1 MKNTR
6 HNTSLPRRWG
16 IRALTLLLACALMA
30 GLAITAS
37 ARGDWQG
44 EVVDP
49 ATPKPVVT
57 IQGNLV
63 TEKGKPTGFY
73 ELALCVRS
81 GRTITDPTGVTGVTP
96 GSVITEADYA
106 AYLAANPDVA
116 KDPSVV
122 FDFQYFPFRT
132 ATAAMY
138 VNTDILTAVN
148 WNLQSVT
155 YEAFDAVTGTYPS
168 DAAVAPG
175 AVNYPRGIDTDP
187 AVQGYDPATL
197 PESDA
202 FPNITTPDL
211 NSMSDA
217 SRSVALDV
225 ENDPRMS
232 TAEGVAEHF
241 ADDAALIT
249 LSASA
254 PDNYSVILKESTPL
268 VVARFSYDLK
278 RFDTTKVS
286 AALGGVTAQRNS
298 ITGDPGAGEEGLW
311 MGWDKTTG
319 FGDASFSGKQALT
332 WLGQSTGTFDFTDS
346 DELAAATQA
355 DQTVWVHMGTNDASA
370 PDTFFYYYLAAE
382 TDPATDTGDVKIYD
396 KATGTT
402 QTVKNVALPDTAGF
416 KVLTQGTQRN
426 PAATPTADYT
436 YFRNLLSLGEETLV
450 VKLVNEPTFKKPTGA
465 GGKTIL
471 FYDWDNTLIGSMTV
485 DKGDVRAEV
494 EAYIEENLVHP
505 DLRPGSTFMDDGAGN
520 TDVNKLSSLERQY
533 TYRGKYAYTVG
544 GDDATLGVTDGK
556 EYPLTNKLDYVFTKR
571 VNTVLTQEESGEK
584 VQYVHPYALND
595 PALDPTVRDNDAAEY
610 PYVYGWA
617 VVEDTRAFNGNV
629 NAVGGATGPWKVMH
643 DAAKIQGDNDVWTT
657 IGVGELTNSKPTNA
671 LNTVAA
677 VDPAAVRTAPAFLA
691 GADVAWT
698 DGTLGDDYAYTVAG
712 ESSYL
717 RFADFSDIT
726 AEFNRYEGKDTLI
739 VKAVYEPGP
748 ELFVGGQ
755 YQMVSEP
762 YYNKFSNP
770 AAAKGG
776 AYSVEVTLE
785 RATIQR
791 GPIQGVDRARLPAV
805 RQDTTIDQKWIAD
818 ATLGVDHD
826 LDNADIQTAKALT
839 ETTFTKVDTDNGE
852 EITFQLSLSARQNKV
867 DYYLIETY
875 GNNFVSGTTKSLTN
889 YDREGSAH
897 AIDNYNYYTDDSDTN
912 DLYFDVTKYDERDGS
927 HGYVLY
933 GTLNY
938 LMKQA
943 TRAKQG
949 EIIQDDFSRGA
960 GFEVLLDANLRTDT
974 SGTQPTAASAILV
987 MQPKILDAAKECIAN
1002 PTADTWNFEKDCAEL
1017 SYHQL
1022 QYYILGDSVWSDRG
1036 LADAKPIAWC
1046 HLHASCAAAVSGKPK
1061 DWSELVAYAKDATKA
1076 DGIGELLP
1084 GEIETLFGL
1093 RKANGNQYSAGSE
1106 FKTDV
1111 VAAVGAGCESWAEIQ
1126 YYIVHKAAPADAAAA
1141 LAEAKTTYWWYNKA
1155 TSAPGTP
1162 GNLTA
1167 LVKSTDE
1174 YFTEVTLPD
1183 GTKESGW
1190 TTALE
1195 RGKKNF
1201 DANDD
1206 GDNSTVDRG
1215 WKNMTQNLVAKWI
1228 IETGPGGNP
1237 TGVES
1242 TEKFADW
1249 DSFKSEL
1256 LRVVTIARTAGATP
1270 ATDSD
1275 YWYKAQYLIIHP
1287 DETAWPTVAVGDG
1300 TTEGDE
1306 MAGYWWHN
1314 GGTHLFINDLPS
1326 MLSVAG
1332 LVNDGDEAAKG
1343 VWDRFKLTDFQ
1354 KCDDMTDFAL
1364 SFNSVDK
1371 IDNMEIDGI
1380 TTNANEFSD
1389 FKDKILAL
1397 NKFAANNTW
1406 FDLDN
1411 STNANLWKDVQFW
1424 LLHVESEVKPGEAAK
1439 EYSYYW
1445 WEDNGTPS
1453 PITPAGVAGN
1463 VRSWLNIAFMDVYNG
1478 NTVAWDNVTA
1488 NNADGVSNNAFN
1500 ATRLRNPAAEDVT
1513 AGNTKY
1519 QHVDDIPLLSAADVK
1534 TKMNALIVEM
1544 MAGKTGHAA
1553 HTPPV
1558 RATWY
1563 QVQDYLIT
1571 GVYTDKPTSEQT
1583 AAWEK
1588 QYWWLEQD
1596 ENPDKPV
1603 EPPQTEALDQFIAD
1617 FLYPTNNVASITLDA
1632 LKGTEN
1638 PTDPTDDSKLLSFYR
1653 TSAGPFAGRALST
1666 AKTRLNALLTA
1677 AAAEGQDLS
1686 TLTWYQIQW
1695 ALLDEGNGAY
1705 LTPNQAYRQL
1715 KDTATWAPSWVKKL
1729 PEPPAPEALDYFAAT
1744 FLQSASA
1751 VDSVTLN
1758 DLAGSTKGDLTF
1770 YRTSSGPFAGRA
1782 LSTAKTRL
1790 KALIADPGVAAQGG
1804 ASTLTWYQ
1812 IQYALIDEGNGAY
1825 KTPLDAYTWG
1835 KDLCTW
1841 APACATTAAVPEG
1854 ASLSALGEL
1863 VLDELSDLGEL
1874 VEDGDVGTAVPSGP
1888 EADTDPKNDLTDT
1901 TTDTDT
1907 DTKNDLPN
1915 TTTTTKVLPDGGVL
1929 VTTVVTGADG
1939 YVTTVV
1945 THITPGGVAAT
1956 TTTITPPAQEDAPAD
1971 EDAGAVEDV
1980 GAAVPSG
1987 PKAPAQ
1993 PTAPEPEPDQPSAG
2007 GDAPAEP
2014 DQPADENAETDVPTP
2029 APERDVY
2036 DERPETPLGEDA
2048 ASALNTARLSTLPR
2062 RYAPP
2067 SVEAVWKKWWLA
2079 V

>member
-1 MKNTR
+1 MKNKR

-81 GRTITDPTGVTGVTP
+81 GRTITDRDGTAGFGAGAVV
-96 GSVITEADYA
+96 SEADYA

-116 KDPSVV
+116 KDPSTV

-132 ATAAMY
+132 AAAAMY

-155 YEAFDAVTGTYPS
+155 YEAFDAATGTYPS

-197 PESDA
+197 PETDA

-254 PDNYSVILKESTPL
+254 PDNYSVVLKESTPL

-319 FGDASFSGKQALT
+319 FGDANFSGKQALT

-370 PDTFFYYYLAAE
+370 PETFFYYYLAAE
-382 TDPATDTGDVKIYD
+382 TDPATDTGDVKIYNA
-396 KATGTT
+396 ATGAT

-544 GDDATLGVTDGK
+544 GDDVTLGVTDGK

-571 VNTVLTQEESGEK
+571 VNTILTQEEKGEK

-643 DAAKIQGDNDVWTT
+643 DAAKIQGDHDVWTT

-698 DGTLGDDYAYTVAG
+698 DGTLGDDYAYTISG
-712 ESSYL
+712 ENSYL

-726 AEFNRYEGKDTLI
+726 AEFNRYQGKDTLI

-748 ELFVGGQ
+748 ELFEGGY
-755 YQMVSEP
+755 YQLVKEP
-762 YYNKFSNP
+762 YYNKFSDT
-770 AAAKGG
+770 ASYEGG

-785 RATIQR
+785 RATTQR
-791 GPIQGVDRARLPAV
+791 GPIQGVNRVRLPAV
-805 RQDTTIDQKWIAD
+805 RQDTTTDQKWIQDNA
-818 ATLGVDHD
+818 LGVDHD

-839 ETTFTKVDTDNGE
+839 ETTFTKVDIDNGE
-852 EITFQLSLSARQNKV
+852 EITFQLSLSARQNKA
-867 DYYLIETY
+867 DYFIIETY
-875 GNNFVSGTTKSLTN
+875 GFNFVAGTQVSLTN
-889 YDREGSAH
+889 YDRTGTSH

-912 DLYFDVTKYDERDGS
+912 DTYYDPSKYDEREGS
-927 HGYVLY
+927 HGFVLY

-938 LMKQA
+938 LMERGTKVE
-943 TRAKQG
+943 RG
-949 EIIQDDFSRGA
+949 EITKDAFSLSASVG
-960 GFEVLLDANLRTDT
+960 VLQDANLRTDT
-974 SGTQPTAASAILV
+974 SGTQPDAASAILV
-987 MQPKILDAAKECIAN
+987 MQPKILDAAKECVAN

-1228 IETGPGGNP
+1228 IEMGPGDKP
-1237 TGVES
+1237 TGAES

-1256 LRVVTIARTAGATP
+1256 LRVVTMARDAGATP

-1326 MLSVAG
+1326 LLSVAG

-1424 LLHVESEVKPGEAAK
+1424 LLHAESEVQPGVPSTEHQ
-1439 EYSYYW
+1439 YYW
-1445 WEDNGTPS
+1445 WEDNGTP
-1453 PITPAGVAGN
+1453 TAVTLEGKRGN
-1463 VRSWLNIAFMDVYNG
+1463 VQSWLNAAFMEVFNG
-1478 NTVAWDNVTA
+1478 NTVAWDNLSA
-1488 NNADGVSNNAFN
+1488 DEADGSNSKFN
-1500 ATRLRNPAAEDVT
+1500 ITRLRNPAAEDVT
-1513 AGNTKY
+1513 PGNTKY
-1519 QHVDDIPLLSAADVK
+1519 QAPDDIPMLAADDIK
-1534 TKMNALIVEM
+1534 TKMNALIVDI

-1553 HTPPV
+1553 HMPPKTI
-1558 RATWY
+1558 TWY

-1588 QYWWLEQD
+1588 QYWWLDLD

-1617 FLYPTNNVASITLDA
+1617 FLYPTNNVSSITLAD
-1632 LKGTEN
+1632 LKGTEGEGG
-1638 PTDPTDDSKLLSFYR
+1638 DDSKLLNFYR

-1729 PEPPAPEALDYFAAT
+1729 PQPLVVPVVRRPGHHDRRFRLLLS
-1744 FLQSASA
+1744 LQG
-1751 VDSVTLN
+1751 L
-1758 DLAGSTKGDLTF
+1758 LH
-1770 YRTSSGPFAGRA
+1770 RHQWR
-1782 LSTAKTRL
+1782 
-1790 KALIADPGVAAQGG
+1790 
-1804 ASTLTWYQ
+1804 
-1812 IQYALIDEGNGAY
+1812 
-1825 KTPLDAYTWG
+1825 
-1835 KDLCTW
+1835 
-1841 APACATTAAVPEG
+1841 
-1854 ASLSALGEL
+1854 
-1863 VLDELSDLGEL
+1863 
-1874 VEDGDVGTAVPSGP
+1874 
-1888 EADTDPKNDLTDT
+1888 
-1901 TTDTDT
+1901 
-1907 DTKNDLPN
+1907 
-1915 TTTTTKVLPDGGVL
+1915 
-1929 VTTVVTGADG
+1929 
-1939 YVTTVV
+1939 
-1945 THITPGGVAAT
+1945 
-1956 TTTITPPAQEDAPAD
+1956 
-1971 EDAGAVEDV
+1971 
-1980 GAAVPSG
+1980 
-1987 PKAPAQ
+1987 
-1993 PTAPEPEPDQPSAG
+1993 
-2007 GDAPAEP
+2007 
-2014 DQPADENAETDVPTP
+2014 
-2029 APERDVY
+2029 
-2036 DERPETPLGEDA
+2036 
-2048 ASALNTARLSTLPR
+2048 
-2062 RYAPP
+2062 
-2067 SVEAVWKKWWLA
+2067 
-2079 V
+2079 